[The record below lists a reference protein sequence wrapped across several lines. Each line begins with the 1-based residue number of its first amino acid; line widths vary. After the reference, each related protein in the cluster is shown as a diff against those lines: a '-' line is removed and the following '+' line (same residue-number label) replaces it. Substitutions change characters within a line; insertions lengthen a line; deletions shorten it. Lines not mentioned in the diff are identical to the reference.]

1 MISRFQGEE
10 GKKRLITALRSQQI
24 VQDEESL
31 AAELADAVQLI
42 QIEPGT
48 PAGALIKQGGTDND
62 IYLIISGQV
71 SIRINGREIATRASG
86 THVGEMALIDPAA
99 RRNASIIVTQPTVF
113 GRIAEPVF
121 SAIAQRYPQL
131 WRRLA
136 LELANRLR
144 QRSAFVPIPNEKPF
158 LFIGS
163 SVESLPIAHE
173 IQSGL
178 SHDPLLATVW
188 TDGVFRASRTSIENL
203 LATVA
208 KSDFALLVL
217 TPDDT
222 VTTRDETKAV
232 PRDNC
237 IFELGLFMGALGRDR
252 TLIVKPRGSDIKMP
266 SDLLGLTPLEY
277 APGTPDT
284 LPARI
289 APVCNDVRKIVA
301 SLGPQ

>member
-1 MISRFQGEE
+1 MMTRFQGDE
-10 GKKRLITALRSQQI
+10 GKKRLITALRAQQI
-24 VQDEESL
+24 VQDEEPL
-31 AAELADAVQLI
+31 AAELADAVQLL
-42 QIEPGT
+42 QVEPGT
-48 PAGALIKQGGTDND
+48 PASELIKQGGTDD
-62 IYLIISGQV
+62 EIYLIISGLV
-71 SIRINGREIATRASG
+71 SIRINGREVATRSSG

-99 RRNASIIVTQPTVF
+99 RRNATVIVTQSTVF
-113 GRIAEPVF
+113 GRITEPVF
-121 SAIAQRYPQL
+121 TAIAQRYPQL

-144 QRSAFVPIPNEKPF
+144 QRSILVPIPNDKPF

-163 SVESLPIAHE
+163 SVESLPIARE

-178 SHDPLLATVW
+178 SHAPVLATVR

-203 LATVA
+203 VTTVA

-222 VTTRDETKAV
+222 VTSRDETKAV

-252 TLIVKPRGSDIKMP
+252 TLIVKPRGEDIKMP
-266 SDLLGLTPLEY
+266 SDLLGITPLDY
-277 APGTPDT
+277 TPGSPDT
-284 LPARI
+284 LAARLGPA
-289 APVCNDVRKIVA
+289 CNDIRKIVA
-301 SLGPQ
+301 AIGAK

>member
-1 MISRFQGEE
+1 MICRFQGDE
-10 GKKRLITALRSQQI
+10 GKKRLITALRAQQI
-24 VQDEESL
+24 VQDEEPL
-31 AAELADAVQLI
+31 ALELADAVQLL

-48 PAGALIKQGGTDND
+48 PASELIKQGGTDND
-62 IYLIISGQV
+62 IYLVISGQV
-71 SIRINGREIATRASG
+71 SVRINGHEIATRSSG

-99 RRNASIIVTQPTVF
+99 RRNATVIVTQPTVF
-113 GRIAEPVF
+113 GRVTEPVF

-144 QRSAFVPIPNEKPF
+144 QRSSFVPIPNDKPF

-163 SVESLPIAHE
+163 SAESLPIARE

-203 LATVA
+203 LTTVA

-222 VTTRDETKAV
+222 VTSRDETKAV

-252 TLIVKPRGSDIKMP
+252 TLIVKPRGEDIKMP
-266 SDLLGLTPLEY
+266 SDLLGIIPLEY
-277 APGTPDT
+277 AAGTPDT
-284 LPARI
+284 I
-289 APVCNDVRKIVA
+289 AVRLGPVCNDIRKIIA
-301 SLGPQ
+301 SLGPK

>member
-1 MISRFQGEE
+1 MISRFQGDE
-10 GKKRLITALRSQQI
+10 GKKRLITALRAQQI
-24 VQDEESL
+24 VQDEEPL

-42 QIEPGT
+42 QVEPGT
-48 PAGALIKQGGTDND
+48 PGSELIRQGGTDNE
-62 IYLIISGQV
+62 IYLIITGLV
-71 SIRINGREIATRASG
+71 SIRINGREVATRSAG

-99 RRNASIIVTQPTVF
+99 RRNATVIVTQSTLF
-113 GRIAEPVF
+113 GRITEPVF

-144 QRSAFVPIPNEKPF
+144 QRSALVPVPNDKPF

-163 SVESLPIAHE
+163 SVESLPIARE
-173 IQSGL
+173 LQSAL

-203 LATVA
+203 ITTVA

-222 VTTRDETKAV
+222 VTSRDETKAV

-237 IFELGLFMGALGRDR
+237 IFELGLFMGALGPER
-252 TLIVKPRGSDIKMP
+252 TVIVKPRGEDIKMP
-266 SDLLGLTPLEY
+266 SDLLGVTPLDY
-277 APGTPDT
+277 TPGTPDT
-284 LPARI
+284 LAARLG
-289 APVCNDVRKIVA
+289 PVCHDIRKIVA
-301 SLGPQ
+301 SLGPK